1 MNRPSEPPCL
11 REPPDGIPHREG
23 VAMRWLSTPDG
34 VTLRAAFWP
43 APADRAKGTI
53 LLVQGRSEFIEKYRE
68 VIAELGERGFG
79 VVAFDWRGQGG
90 SDRQLRNRA
99 KGHVEDFADYIMDL
113 DTIVAEMQR
122 LDLPRPWSVLAH
134 SMGGGIMLLALGR
147 GPSPFER
154 AVLSSPFVA
163 VAGWGGSALARGVAR
178 TLASLG
184 FSQLF
189 VPGGSSRSRMSG
201 PFEDNPFTRDPDR
214 YAAMKAWLVA
224 HPELGIGDPTIGWV
238 AAAFNGLDAFENEDF
253 GEKNRTPILILA
265 AGADTVVSSR
275 ASQALANRM
284 RGASAIE
291 LMGAR
296 HEILMETDATRALF
310 WRAFDA
316 FVAKAEGA
324 GAVVIAE

>member
-1 MNRPSEPPCL
+1 MSFPSEPPCL
-11 REPPDGIPHREG
+11 REPPDDIAHREG

-43 APADRAKGTI
+43 APIGRAKGTV

-79 VVAFDWRGQGG
+79 VVTFDWRGQGG

-99 KGHVEDFADYIMDL
+99 KGHVEDFTDYLMDL
-113 DTIVAEMQR
+113 DTVVAEMQR
-122 LDLPRPWSVLAH
+122 LELPRPWSVLAH

-154 AVLSSPFVA
+154 AVLSSPLVA
-163 VAGWGGSALARGVAR
+163 IAGWGGSTLARGVAR

-184 FSQLF
+184 FSQMF
-189 VPGGSSRSRMSG
+189 VPGGSSRSRMTG
-201 PFEDNPFTRDPDR
+201 PFEDNPFTRDEGR
-214 YAAMKAWLVA
+214 YASMKAWLVS

-275 ASQALANRM
+275 ASQALAHRM

-291 LMGAR
+291 LIGAR
-296 HEILMETDATRALF
+296 HEILMEIDATRTLF

-316 FVAKAEGA
+316 FVAKADVSGA
-324 GAVVIAE
+324 NLAD